1 MRIGVSAWRW
11 GGQPLGIGRYIEYLL
26 KFWSRMV
33 QADDRVI
40 IFTHAPFDRGLL
52 DLSPAFAARVLAPKM
67 TNALWENLLLRR
79 AARDLDVLFGP
90 TYTIPLRYRGRSV
103 VAIHSVDEAEPG
115 VHSMWH
121 RLTFSQRYR
130 SSARSADR
138 VIVNSQSTKD
148 RVRDVYGIPADKI
161 DVIWLGVDEAFRPMD
176 DAAAVRATRVRYL
189 GVDRPYIL
197 FVGGLSR
204 RRNIPTLLEAFS
216 RLKKRAKVEHHLLL
230 VGPNRADLPLRQL
243 AGQLDIADCVTQI
256 DGVFAAHRE
265 LVPIYNAADL
275 FVLPSS
281 SEGFSLTMAEAMSC
295 GTPVITVNRAAL
307 GEVAGGYALT
317 IEAPDVEL
325 LTAAME
331 RVVGSAETRQQLR
344 ARGLERARSFSWEDT
359 ARRTLNVLRQVATG

>member
-11 GGQPLGIGRYIEYLL
+11 GGQRLGVGRYIEYLL
-26 KFWSRMV
+26 TYWSRMV
-33 QADDRVI
+33 GPDDRVI
-40 IFTHAPFDRGLL
+40 IFSHAPFDQDLL
-52 DLSPAFAARVLAPKM
+52 DLSPAFAARVLGPKM

-79 AARDLDVLFGP
+79 AAPDLDVLFGP
-90 TYTIPLRYRGRSV
+90 TYTLPLIYRGRSV

-115 VHSMWH
+115 VHSTWH
-121 RLTFSQRYR
+121 HLTFSQRYR
-130 SSARSADR
+130 WSARRADK
-138 VIVNSQSTKD
+138 VIVNSQSTRE
-148 RVRDVYGIPADKI
+148 RVRDVYGIPDDKI
-161 DVIWLGVDEAFRPMD
+161 EVIWLGVEDTFRPTD
-176 DAAAVRATRVRYL
+176 DPALLRATRVQYL

-216 RLKKRAKVEHHLLL
+216 LLKKRAKIEHHLLL
-230 VGPNRADLPLRQL
+230 VGPNRADLPLRRL
-243 AGQLDIADCVTQI
+243 AEQFDIADRVTQI
-256 DGVFAAHRE
+256 DGVFATHRE

-307 GEVAGGYALT
+307 GEVAEGYALT
-317 IEAPDVEL
+317 IEEPDVEL
-325 LTAAME
+325 LAAAME

-359 ARRTLNVLRQVATG
+359 ARRTLNVLRQVATA

>member
-40 IFTHAPFDRGLL
+40 IFTHAPFDRTLL

-148 RVRDVYGIPADKI
+148 RVRDMYGISDDKI
-161 DVIWLGVDEAFRPMD
+161 EVIWLGVDDAFRPSD
-176 DAAAVRATRVRYL
+176 DAAAVRATRMQYL

-216 RLKKRAKVEHHLLL
+216 RLKNARRS
-230 VGPNRADLPLRQL
+230 NTICCSS
-243 AGQLDIADCVTQI
+243 GQ
-256 DGVFAAHRE
+256 
-265 LVPIYNAADL
+265 
-275 FVLPSS
+275 
-281 SEGFSLTMAEAMSC
+281 
-295 GTPVITVNRAAL
+295 
-307 GEVAGGYALT
+307 
-317 IEAPDVEL
+317 
-325 LTAAME
+325 
-331 RVVGSAETRQQLR
+331 
-344 ARGLERARSFSWEDT
+344 T
-359 ARRTLNVLRQVATG
+359 ARTCRSASSPRNWTSPTA